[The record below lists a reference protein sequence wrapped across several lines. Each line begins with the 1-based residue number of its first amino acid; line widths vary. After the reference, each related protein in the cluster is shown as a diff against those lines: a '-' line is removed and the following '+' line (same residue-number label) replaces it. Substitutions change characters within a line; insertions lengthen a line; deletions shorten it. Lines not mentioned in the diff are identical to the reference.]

1 MGITPFIIFAII
13 MTIGIVVALV
23 FFISANNK
31 PLNFAEVESESQ
43 RLGENEL
50 NTFINDKFGM
60 CIEHLD
66 DKRVLGVNYVYY
78 IPSMKEYFKSA
89 GKDLLRSAMTLGT
102 VKYTTVETPTPLLLT
117 ADGLHIF
124 DLSVEGK
131 VKRHLMF
138 NNSRLENATLTPLPD
153 EQAPKLLVDCAKF
166 YNLQVP
172 CEDQVREIK
181 ICTVVYTPTEQF
193 FNYNKLQRVLAYAA
207 GKEFFKALEE
217 KYPNLKT

>member
-78 IPSMKEYFKSA
+78 TPSMKEYFKSA
-89 GKDLLRSAMTLGT
+89 GKDLLR
-102 VKYTTVETPTPLLLT
+102 
-117 ADGLHIF
+117 
-124 DLSVEGK
+124 
-131 VKRHLMF
+131 KRNDTWHREVY
-138 NNSRLENATLTPLPD
+138 NCGNAHTIITH
-153 EQAPKLLVDCAKF
+153 
-166 YNLQVP
+166 
-172 CEDQVREIK
+172 R
-181 ICTVVYTPTEQF
+181 
-193 FNYNKLQRVLAYAA
+193 
-207 GKEFFKALEE
+207 
-217 KYPNLKT
+217 